1 MPYQLNIDLR
11 YKTWLMYLRKSRQ
24 DNPDESVAE
33 VLSKHETILQDWAR
47 RELGQEIP
55 PDCIYREVVSGESL
69 SDRVEIQKVLSRAE
83 DSQVAG
89 VLVVEPQRLS
99 RGDLEDCGKL
109 ISTLQYTDT
118 LVATPMMI
126 YDMNSKME
134 RRFFQDELMRGRDYL
149 EYTKEILLRGRISA
163 IKRGCY
169 ISVIPPYGFDK
180 AMVGKDHTL
189 IPNEN
194 ADIVR
199 LIFDL
204 YVNKNMTFYKI
215 AAYLNQL
222 KIPAP
227 LSSTWHYDTIRVILK
242 NVHYIGQVSFNK
254 VKKTT
259 VMENGE
265 RVVKRL
271 TQPAEAVIIAEG
283 KHPAIVDAELFR
295 RAQEKRSSDPRNKR
309 DLPLYN
315 VFSGLM
321 FCANCGRSI
330 ARNPYKH
337 TEARMG
343 CRSSPKCYKTAKY
356 SEVENAVIVALEQA
370 KLPDLLA
377 RRDNHEGD
385 SFYLQRQLIDRLEK
399 QMLDLRQQEEKQFDL
414 LETGVYTQALFDR
427 RNAALRQRMDECQI
441 QIRSARA
448 SMPKRIDYEE
458 RIATLR
464 QAIDMLKEPD
474 LSVECKNKFLKCI
487 ISRIEYS
494 TGESSYNHTNIQL
507 DITLR
512 L

>member
-1 MPYQLNIDLR
+1 
-11 YKTWLMYLRKSRQ
+11 
-24 DNPDESVAE
+24 
-33 VLSKHETILQDWAR
+33 
-47 RELGQEIP
+47 
-55 PDCIYREVVSGESL
+55 
-69 SDRVEIQKVLSRAE
+69 
-83 DSQVAG
+83 
-89 VLVVEPQRLS
+89 
-99 RGDLEDCGKL
+99 
-109 ISTLQYTDT
+109 
-118 LVATPMMI
+118 
-126 YDMNSKME
+126 
-134 RRFFQDELMRGRDYL
+134 
-149 EYTKEILLRGRISA
+149 
-163 IKRGCY
+163 
-169 ISVIPPYGFDK
+169 
-180 AMVGKDHTL
+180 
-189 IPNEN
+189 
-194 ADIVR
+194 
-199 LIFDL
+199 
-204 YVNKNMTFYKI
+204 
-215 AAYLNQL
+215 
-222 KIPAP
+222 
-227 LSSTWHYDTIRVILK
+227 
-242 NVHYIGQVSFNK
+242 
-254 VKKTT
+254 
-259 VMENGE
+259 
-265 RVVKRL
+265 
-271 TQPAEAVIIAEG
+271 
-283 KHPAIVDAELFR
+283 
-295 RAQEKRSSDPRNKR
+295 
-309 DLPLYN
+309 
-315 VFSGLM
+315 
-321 FCANCGRSI
+321 
-330 ARNPYKH
+330 
-337 TEARMG
+337 MG